1 MPNIWILSQ
10 EKSTYQLSHDACFWM
25 RRPLGLH
32 GGAAEKG
39 SREPHTTLLVV
50 LILPKDLSPASKV
63 SRSLPCVLHLTLVQ
77 KCDLQVWELN
87 VPLNSWINLSPA
99 HMGTRWADLIVI
111 WNGIRALKS
120 VFPAGT
126 KNDSLAFIRCYLR
139 REFCHWCTRWLRGQE
154 GRVWHGFP
162 SEAVS

>member
-1 MPNIWILSQ
+1 
-10 EKSTYQLSHDACFWM
+10 M

-63 SRSLPCVLHLTLVQ
+63 SRSLPCMLHLTLVQ

-87 VPLNSWINLSPA
+87 VPLNS
-99 HMGTRWADLIVI
+99 
-111 WNGIRALKS
+111 
-120 VFPAGT
+120 
-126 KNDSLAFIRCYLR
+126 
-139 REFCHWCTRWLRGQE
+139 
-154 GRVWHGFP
+154 
-162 SEAVS
+162 